1 MRETATLVNQVK
13 VAKLFEKSNGYC
25 IWDNPITVPEAIKKM
40 KIPIKDKNKMEVSYI
55 KQRVQG
61 QILLYQ
67 KLQFKNMGRL
77 LLCIKMAEGQL
88 VQYLYS
94 NDPALITNYLLR
106 HKKMVERGFY
116 NYLAHEHS
124 SLADEKL
131 SEIEK
136 KMVKLEPMIE
146 PTSVK
151 RKK

>member
-13 VAKLFEKSNGYC
+13 VAKLFEKPNGYC

-77 LLCIKMAEGQL
+77 LLCIKMAEGKFGTYDMMPQL
-88 VQYLYS
+88 VPIYPPADIKEAIQY
-94 NDPALITNYLLR
+94 YL
-106 HKKMVERGFY
+106 KA
-116 NYLAHEHS
+116 NN
-124 SLADEKL
+124 
-131 SEIEK
+131 
-136 KMVKLEPMIE
+136 
-146 PTSVK
+146 
-151 RKK
+151 